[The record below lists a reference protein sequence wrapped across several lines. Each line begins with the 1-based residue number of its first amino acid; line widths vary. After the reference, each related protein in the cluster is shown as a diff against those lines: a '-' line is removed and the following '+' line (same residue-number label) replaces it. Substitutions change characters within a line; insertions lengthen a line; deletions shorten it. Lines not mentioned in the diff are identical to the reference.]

1 MLGDSR
7 PRTYCGH
14 THIKQAQKQL
24 RTHTPARTPTQIY
37 SKTPAHPTN
46 SLNPPH
52 THPTGYLA
60 GGRRECIDPI
70 RPTRWLGC
78 HGQAPSSGLKL
89 TERKDSRSVPE
100 LIWEYRTRKITLKYL
115 FPDLNSNFSKSV
127 ELRKKMNTNYFPIT
141 ILLCLACKACTVWIY
156 CWKMVK
162 IFFKFLRKLT
172 ILTWVLKDPT
182 STLPSQFIQYFM
194 QSAIPFV
201 IPNSLPLQQFAFF
214 IQYEFGL
221 SIVLLFE
228 CIGQPF
234 FLGR

>member
-141 ILLCLACKACTVWIY
+141 ILLCLACTVCVYW
-156 CWKMVK
+156 WKMFK
-162 IFFKFLRKLT
+162 IFWKFLRKLT
-172 ILTWVLKDPT
+172 LLTWVLKHPT
-182 STLPSQFIQYFM
+182 STLPLQFIQYFI
-194 QSAIPFV
+194 QSAILRDSEQP
-201 IPNSLPLQQFAFF
+201 SKFALF
-214 IQYEFGL
+214 ILYEIGL
-221 SIVLLFE
+221 SIYSSLFRMYRAAYFSW
-228 CIGQPF
+228 PF
-234 FLGR
+234 SILS